1 MKLRNRKRL
10 WLITLLVIISLVMYL
25 TNEILRAAHV
35 RTSFLSGWLLLGMVV
50 FLAAFGIRKK
60 FSFLPSRFFFIG
72 TAAQWLQFHIYI
84 GLLTAI
90 IFLLHIGFSVPN
102 GSIEIALAVF
112 YVGTFLSGVFGLA
125 LSRFI
130 PRRLTARGEE
140 VLFERIPIFRK
151 KIHEEVRELTGMN
164 SDVPAPSAMIDL
176 YEKHLQHFL
185 TGPRNVLWHLMYSSR
200 PRYLLVQHLNGCRQ
214 FLSEDELSKVDQI
227 TNLIHKKDDLD
238 YHFALQGILKIWLFV
253 HIPLTYGLL
262 IFAAFHAILVHS
274 FT

>member
-10 WLITLLVIISLVMYL
+10 WLITLLVILSLAMYL
-25 TNEILRAAHV
+25 TNELLRAAHY
-35 RTSFLSGWLLLGMVV
+35 RTSFISGWFLLGMVV
-50 FLAAFGIRKK
+50 FLAVFGIRKK
-60 FSFLPSRFFFIG
+60 FSFLPSRIFPIG
-72 TAAQWLQFHIYI
+72 TAATWLQFHIYI

-102 GSIEIALAVF
+102 GSIEIVLAVF
-112 YVGTFLSGVFGLA
+112 YVGTFLSGVAGLT

-151 KIHEEVRELTGMN
+151 KIHEEVRDLCGINSTG
-164 SDVPAPSAMIDL
+164 SALSALIDL
-176 YEKHLQHFL
+176 YENHLQHFL
-185 TGPRNVLWHLMYSSR
+185 DGPRNVLWHLIFSSR
-200 PRYLLVQHLNGCRQ
+200 PRYQLVKHLNGCRQ
-214 FLSEDELSKVDQI
+214 FLSEEELPKVDQI
-227 TNLIHKKDDLD
+227 ANLIHKKDDLD
-238 YHFALQGILKIWLFV
+238 YHYALQGILKIWLFV